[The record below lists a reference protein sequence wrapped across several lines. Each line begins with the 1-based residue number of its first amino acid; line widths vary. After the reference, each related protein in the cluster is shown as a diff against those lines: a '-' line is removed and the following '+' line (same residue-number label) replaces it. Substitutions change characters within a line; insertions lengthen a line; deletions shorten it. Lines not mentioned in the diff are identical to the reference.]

1 MDYRSSQSD
10 HLVPRLMCNQFLT
23 IWENTSPLESALVMH
38 VFLAM
43 PGLLCCTQASP
54 GCSEQGMRFSGRVW
68 AFHCCGFSCYRAW
81 ALEHRLQLVAHG
93 LSCPAACGFFPD
105 QGWNLCPLHWEVGSW
120 PLEPPEVSVVCLCW
134 INHMGDSEEVL
145 YDDLFLPFFFFCQ
158 GNELFACF

>member
-120 PLEPPEVSVVCLCW
+120 PLEPPEVSVACFMLNKPHGW
-134 INHMGDSEEVL
+134 FWGSLIWWPIS
-145 YDDLFLPFFFFCQ
+145 PFFFCQ
-158 GNELFACF
+158 GNEFFVCF